1 MHSPSYSGAGAGAG
15 GGDGSVPP
23 AGALGP
29 AGRAPGLLSRSLVP
43 RAARSSGKEPR
54 TPSSLV
60 NPRMAS
66 MLCSREV
73 LPPGLRSRWPA
84 SEKLPSAMAGA
95 QPGRCMG
102 GAGAGRTRPALSAL
116 QPAQK
121 TASRGSKSAPP
132 GATVQPEGD
141 RTAAKSRERRQ
152 PRLRALEAGERRVR
166 GRLGPGWSWSSAR
179 GWPGLGVLRLG
190 ARPPRLLP
198 SPAPSS
204 ALAPPCSG
212 AGPSPGSFPF
222 LGVLAHPAGRG
233 ALGTFPLP
241 SLHPPFT
248 SWRPA
253 VACLTGLGARLRGP
267 ASPRPAR
274 VGPTPSV
281 PPPPGAQLPFSPH
294 PDPRPPFFP
303 PGSGPPL
310 G

>member
-1 MHSPSYSGAGAGAG
+1 
-15 GGDGSVPP
+15 
-23 AGALGP
+23 
-29 AGRAPGLLSRSLVP
+29 
-43 RAARSSGKEPR
+43 
-54 TPSSLV
+54 
-60 NPRMAS
+60 

-102 GAGAGRTRPALSAL
+102 GAGAGRTRPALSASP
-116 QPAQK
+116 PAQK

-132 GATVQPEGD
+132 GAAVQPEGD
-141 RTAAKSRERRQ
+141 RIAAKSCERRQ
-152 PRLRALEAGERRVR
+152 PRLCALEAGERRVR

-212 AGPSPGSFPF
+212 AGPSPVRPRGP
-222 LGVLAHPAGRG
+222 HPPQPRRR

-241 SLHPPFT
+241 SLRPPST

-253 VACLTGLGARLRGP
+253 VACLTGPGARLRLRGP
-267 ASPRPAR
+267 ASPRPAP

-281 PPPPGAQLPFSPH
+281 PPTPEAHLPPSAPSPS
-294 PDPRPPFFP
+294 PDPPSPRLPSSAGLSACGDP
-303 PGSGPPL
+303 
-310 G
+310 